1 MTNIA
6 FFEPISGTG
15 RPDGDRVRYRP
26 TTFAASLWAPGTLN
40 GPAVCG
46 LAARAVETEFGDDEF
61 VPARCT
67 IDLFKAARDIVTST
81 RTRLVRSGGRIRVV
95 DVEVVQ
101 HPEGADPDGAEEV
114 VVARGTTVF
123 LRTSTN
129 PPGQRWHRP
138 AAAVTFR
145 APEIAS
151 DDDLSPRFASDA
163 ADDSVGEWERDMA
176 NHQNGHRKRMWSR
189 AAPIVAGEKL
199 TPFQRAVISA
209 ESASLV
215 SNWGTTGIGFINC
228 DLTVALSRLPSGER
242 VGVEADVHIEDDG
255 VSVSNAGLY
264 DENGMFGTAL
274 VTAVNN
280 AAAQIDFTTVDTS
293 ERYREA

>member
-1 MTNIA
+1 MTTIA

-15 RPDGDRVRYRP
+15 RPDEGIRYRP

-81 RTRLVRSGGRIRVV
+81 RVRLVRSGGRIRVV

-101 HPEGADPDGAEEV
+101 HPDDGDEV
-114 VVARGTTVF
+114 VVARGSTVF

-138 AAAVTFR
+138 AETVTFR
-145 APEIAS
+145 PPAMTAE
-151 DDDLSPRFASDA
+151 DDDLFPRFASDA
-163 ADDSVGEWERDMA
+163 TAGAVGEWGRDMA
-176 NHQNGHRKRMWSR
+176 AHQNAHRKRRWSR
-189 AAPIVAGEKL
+189 AAPIVTGEKP
-199 TPFQRAVISA
+199 TPFQSAVVSA
-209 ESASLV
+209 EAASFV
-215 SNWGTTGIGFINC
+215 SNWGSAGIGFINC
-228 DLTVALSRLPSGER
+228 DLTVALSRLPSDGR
-242 VGVEADVHIEDDG
+242 VGVEADLHIEDDG
-255 VSVSNAGLY
+255 VSVSTAGLY
-264 DENGMFGTAL
+264 DADGMFGTAL

-280 AAAQIDFTTVDTS
+280 AAAQIDFTTVDIS
-293 ERYREA
+293 ERFREA

>member
-6 FFEPISGTG
+6 FFEPISGDG
-15 RPDGDRVRYRP
+15 RPDEGIRYRP

-46 LAARAVETEFGDDEF
+46 LAARAVEAEFGRHESGGDEF

-81 RTRLVRSGGRIRVV
+81 RVRVVRSGGRIRVLDV
-95 DVEVVQ
+95 DVVQ
-101 HPEGADPDGAEEV
+101 HPDDADEV
-114 VVARGTTVF
+114 VVARATTVF

-129 PPGQRWHRP
+129 PPGRRWHRP
-138 AAAVTFR
+138 ADAVTFHP
-145 APEIAS
+145 PEFAS

-163 ADDSVGEWERDMA
+163 ADDTVGEWERDMA

-242 VGVEADVHIEDDG
+242 IGVEADVHIEDDG
-255 VSVSNAGLY
+255 VSVSNAGLF
-264 DENGMFGTAL
+264 DAHGMFGTAL

>member
-6 FFEPISGTG
+6 FFEPISATG
-15 RPDGDRVRYRP
+15 RPDEGLRYRP

-46 LAARAVETEFGDDEF
+46 LAARAVEAEFGNDEF

-81 RTRLVRSGGRIRVV
+81 RVRLVRSGGRIRVV
-95 DVEVVQ
+95 DVDVVQ
-101 HPEGADPDGAEEV
+101 HPDGADEV

-129 PPGQRWHRP
+129 PPGQRWQRP
-138 AAAVTFR
+138 ADAVTFR
-145 APEIAS
+145 APEIIA

-163 ADDSVGEWERDMA
+163 ADDTVGEWEKDMA

-199 TPFQRAVISA
+199 TPFQRAVVSA

-215 SNWGTTGIGFINC
+215 SNWGSTGIGFINC

-264 DENGMFGTAL
+264 DAEGMFGTAL

>member
-6 FFEPISGTG
+6 FFEPISGDG
-15 RPDGDRVRYRP
+15 RPDEGIRYRP

-46 LAARAVETEFGDDEF
+46 LAARAVEAEFGRHGSGGDEF

-81 RTRLVRSGGRIRVV
+81 RVRVVRSGGRIRVLDV
-95 DVEVVQ
+95 DVVQ
-101 HPEGADPDGAEEV
+101 HPDDADEV
-114 VVARGTTVF
+114 VVARATTVF

-129 PPGQRWHRP
+129 PPGRRWHRP
-138 AAAVTFR
+138 ADAVTFHQ
-145 APEIAS
+145 PEIAD
-151 DDDLSPRFASDA
+151 DDDLSPRFASDG
-163 ADDSVGEWERDMA
+163 ADDTVGEWERGMA

-255 VSVSNAGLY
+255 VSVSNAGLF
-264 DENGMFGTAL
+264 DAHGMFGTAL

>member
-6 FFEPISGTG
+6 FFEPISDTG
-15 RPDGDRVRYRP
+15 RPGAGLRYRP
-26 TTFAASLWAPGTLN
+26 TPFAASLWAPGTLN

-81 RTRLVRSGGRIRVV
+81 RVRIVRSGGRIRVV
-95 DVEVVQ
+95 DVDVVQ
-101 HPEGADPDGAEEV
+101 HPEGADEV
-114 VVARGTTVF
+114 LVARGTTVF

-129 PPGQRWHRP
+129 PPGRRWHRP
-138 AAAVTFR
+138 ADAVTFHP
-145 APEIAS
+145 PEIAS

-163 ADDSVGEWERDMA
+163 ADDAVGEWERDMG

-199 TPFQRAVISA
+199 TPFQRAVVSA

-255 VSVSNAGLY
+255 VSVSNAGLH
-264 DENGMFGTAL
+264 DADGMFGTAL

>member
-6 FFEPISGTG
+6 FFEPISATG
-15 RPDGDRVRYRP
+15 RPDEGLRYRP

-46 LAARAVETEFGDDEF
+46 LAARAVEAEFGNDEF

-81 RTRLVRSGGRIRVV
+81 RVRLVRSGGRIRVV
-95 DVEVVQ
+95 DVDVVQ
-101 HPEGADPDGAEEV
+101 HPDGADEV

-129 PPGQRWHRP
+129 PPGQRWQRP
-138 AAAVTFR
+138 ADAVTFR
-145 APEIAS
+145 APEIIA

-163 ADDSVGEWERDMA
+163 ADDTVGEWETDMA

-199 TPFQRAVISA
+199 TPFQRAVVSA

-215 SNWGTTGIGFINC
+215 SNWGSTGIGFINC

-264 DENGMFGTAL
+264 DADGMFGTAL

>member
-6 FFEPISGTG
+6 FFEPISGDG
-15 RPDGDRVRYRP
+15 RPDEGIRYRP

-46 LAARAVETEFGDDEF
+46 LAARAVEAEFGRHESGGDEF

-81 RTRLVRSGGRIRVV
+81 RVRVVRSGGRIRVLDV
-95 DVEVVQ
+95 DVVQ
-101 HPEGADPDGAEEV
+101 HPDDADEV
-114 VVARGTTVF
+114 VVARATTVF

-129 PPGQRWHRP
+129 PPGRRWHRP
-138 AAAVTFR
+138 ADAVTFHP
-145 APEIAS
+145 PEIAA

-163 ADDSVGEWERDMA
+163 ADDTVGEWERDMA

-255 VSVSNAGLY
+255 VSVSNAGLF
-264 DENGMFGTAL
+264 DAHGMFGTAL

>member
-6 FFEPISGTG
+6 FFEPISATG
-15 RPDGDRVRYRP
+15 RPDEGLRYRP

-46 LAARAVETEFGDDEF
+46 LAARAVEAEFGNDEF

-81 RTRLVRSGGRIRVV
+81 RVRLVRSGGRIRVV
-95 DVEVVQ
+95 DVDVVQ
-101 HPEGADPDGAEEV
+101 HPDGADEV

-129 PPGQRWHRP
+129 PPGQRWQRP
-138 AAAVTFR
+138 ADAVTFR
-145 APEIAS
+145 APEIIA
-151 DDDLSPRFASDA
+151 DDDLPPRFASDA
-163 ADDSVGEWERDMA
+163 ADDTVGEWEKDMA

-199 TPFQRAVISA
+199 TPFQRAVVSA

-215 SNWGTTGIGFINC
+215 SNWGSTGIGFINC

-264 DENGMFGTAL
+264 DAEGMFGTAL

>member
-6 FFEPISGTG
+6 FFEPISADG
-15 RPDGDRVRYRP
+15 RPDEGIRYRP

-46 LAARAVETEFGDDEF
+46 LAARAVEAEFGRHESGGDEF

-81 RTRLVRSGGRIRVV
+81 RVRVVRSGGRIRVLDV
-95 DVEVVQ
+95 DVVQ
-101 HPEGADPDGAEEV
+101 HPDDADEV
-114 VVARGTTVF
+114 VVARATTVF

-129 PPGQRWHRP
+129 PPGRRWHRP
-138 AAAVTFR
+138 ADAVTFHP
-145 APEIAS
+145 PEIAS
-151 DDDLSPRFASDA
+151 DDDLSPRFASDD
-163 ADDSVGEWERDMA
+163 ADDTVGGWERDMA

-228 DLTVALSRLPSGER
+228 DLTVAMSRLPSGER
-242 VGVEADVHIEDDG
+242 IGVEADVHIEDDG
-255 VSVSNAGLY
+255 VSVSNAGLF
-264 DENGMFGTAL
+264 DAHGMFGTAL

>member
-6 FFEPISGTG
+6 FFEPIDAPTG
-15 RPDGDRVRYRP
+15 EFRYRP

-46 LAARAVETEFGDDEF
+46 LAARAVEMEYGDDEF

-67 IDLFKAARDIVTST
+67 IDLFKAARDITTST
-81 RTRLVRSGGRIRVV
+81 RVRPVRSGGRIRVV

-101 HPEGADPDGAEEV
+101 HPVDADEV
-114 VVARGTTVF
+114 IVARGTTVF
-123 LRTSTN
+123 LRTSSN
-129 PPGQRWHRP
+129 PPGERWHRSP
-138 AAAVTFR
+138 ESVTFR
-145 APEIAS
+145 PPATTA
-151 DDDLSPRFASDA
+151 DDLSPRFASDDA
-163 ADDSVGEWERDMA
+163 QDSVGHWEKDMSK
-176 NHQNGHRKRMWSR
+176 HQNGHRKRMWTR
-189 AAPIVAGEKL
+189 AAPIVVGEQP
-199 TPFQRAVISA
+199 TPFQRAVVSA

-228 DLTVALSRLPSGER
+228 DLTVAISRLPRGER
-242 VGVEADVHIEDDG
+242 VGVEADVHVEDDG

-264 DENGMFGTAL
+264 DADGMFGTAL